1 MLAVQT
7 RCMSDQ
13 HTVTVFASSTNPKD
27 WGRALAD
34 AMSELSGPV
43 AGDETPDHARILGQK
58 LVLDIRPKDAGVEI
72 TVSWS
77 PAPQDEQT
85 HG

>member
-1 MLAVQT
+1 
-7 RCMSDQ
+7 MSDK

-43 AGDETPDHARILGQK
+43 AGDETPDHARLLGQK

-72 TVSWS
+72 TVSWR
-77 PAPQDEQT
+77 PAPRDEQT

>member
-1 MLAVQT
+1 MLAVHT
-7 RCMSDQ
+7 RRMSDN

-34 AMSELSGPV
+34 AMSELSSRL
-43 AGDETPDHARILGQK
+43 AGDDTSDQGLLLGKK
-58 LVLDIRPKDAGVEI
+58 LVLDIHPRESGVDI

-77 PAPQDEQT
+77 PGQQDGPAP
-85 HG
+85 G

>member
-7 RCMSDQ
+7 RCMSDK

-34 AMSELSGPV
+34 AMSALSGPV
-43 AGDETPDHARILGQK
+43 AGDETPNHARLLGQK
-58 LVLDIRPKDAGVEI
+58 LVLDIRPKDAGVDI

-77 PAPQDEQT
+77 PAPQDE
-85 HG
+85 